1 MHCSFFGG
9 GAGMVGPTILIIGL
23 LVASPAIITIVATAT
38 EDRFILTTGLF
49 VLALLVGRA
58 TMVVWP

>member
-1 MHCSFFGG
+1 
-9 GAGMVGPTILIIGL
+9 MVGPTILIIGL

>member
-1 MHCSFFGG
+1 
-9 GAGMVGPTILIIGL
+9 MVALTILIIGL
-23 LVASPAIITIVATAT
+23 LVASPAIITIVATT
-38 EDRFILTTGLF
+38 ERDRFILTTGLF